1 MDSKL
6 YVNKKLHIDVNRN
19 IEYTRAKY
27 KRWKKIAK
35 LLKHKKEIKK
45 ERKEE
50 KKKNY
55 EQNTMLYAC
64 KQSFYRKKRRE
75 K

>member
-35 LLKHKKEIKK
+35 LLKHKKKKKKIK
-45 ERKEE
+45 ERKKGGE
-50 KKKNY
+50 KK
-55 EQNTMLYAC
+55 EL
-64 KQSFYRKKRRE
+64 
-75 K
+75 